1 MPGRDFP
8 APAAY
13 SGRRSTESPPTTV
26 NDEARAAPEPPLLET
41 RGLDVTAGRRLLV
54 EGLDLELR
62 PGEALAVLGPNGV
75 GKSLTLQTLAGLRKP
90 AAGEVRV
97 GGRPLSAWPRRELAQ
112 RLGLLPQGTEDP
124 FPSTVMEEA
133 LIGRHPHLGFWQ
145 WESPEDL
152 AIARR
157 ALEDADLAGL
167 EQRLLDTLSGGERR
181 RLAVAT
187 LLVQDPAVWL
197 VDEPTN
203 HLDPQHRLAVMQ
215 LLAARAHHGRALVV
229 TLHDVNLA
237 AGWCERCLLL
247 FGDGSWALG
256 PGEEI
261 LTEAAVSRLYQMRVE
276 RVDVAGRRLFLP
288 L

>member
-1 MPGRDFP
+1 MKCNLSQRTDAIEG
-8 APAAY
+8 AAAALL
-13 SGRRSTESPPTTV
+13 
-26 NDEARAAPEPPLLET
+26 EARGLE
-41 RGLDVTAGRRLLV
+41 VSAGGRCLV
-54 EGLDLELR
+54 KGLDLSLR

-75 GKSLTLQTLAGLRKP
+75 GKTLTLQTLAGLRKP
-90 AAGEVRV
+90 AAGEVVV
-97 GGRPLSAWPRRELAQ
+97 GGRPLSAWSRRALAR

-124 FPSTVMEEA
+124 FPATVMEEA

-152 AIARR
+152 GIARD
-157 ALEDADLAGL
+157 ALAEVDLAGL

-203 HLDPQHRLAVMQ
+203 HLDPQHRLGVMK
-215 LLAARAHHGRALVV
+215 LLAARARGGRAVMV

-237 AGWCERCLLL
+237 AGWCARCLLL
-247 FGDGSWALG
+247 FGDGSWELG
-256 PGEEI
+256 TAKDV
-261 LTEAAVSRLYQMRVE
+261 LTEAAVSRLYGME
-276 RVDVAGRRLFLP
+276 VAGVELAGRCWFLP
-288 L
+288 AEELRR

>member
-1 MPGRDFP
+1 MPDGP
-8 APAAY
+8 GEGMLGPVMNTAQHAAAADA
-13 SGRRSTESPPTTV
+13 TT
-26 NDEARAAPEPPLLET
+26 PLLEA
-41 RGLDVTAGRRLLV
+41 RGLAVVAGRRRLV
-54 EGLDLELR
+54 DGLDLALQ

-75 GKSLTLQTLAGLRKP
+75 GKTLTLQTLAGLRKP

-97 GGRPLSAWPRRELAQ
+97 GGRPLAAWPRRALAR

-124 FPSTVMEEA
+124 FPATVMEEA

-145 WESPEDL
+145 WESARDL
-152 AIARR
+152 ALARE
-157 ALEDADLAGL
+157 ALAEVDLAGL
-167 EQRLLDTLSGGERR
+167 ETRSLDTLSGGERR

-187 LLVQDPAVWL
+187 LLVQDPAAWL

-203 HLDPQHRLAVMQ
+203 HLDPQHRIGVMR
-215 LLAARAHHGRALVV
+215 LLAARARAGRGVVV

-237 AGWCERCLLL
+237 ARWCERCLLL

-256 PGEEI
+256 PADEI
-261 LTEAAVSRLYQMRVE
+261 LTEEAVSRLYQLEVE
-276 RVDVAGRRLFLP
+276 RVEVRGRRLFLP